1 MLPLENASNPPTLRR
16 LAPICRAAT
25 LLLLAVLAVA
35 NTGCRRLAPIHVW
48 QAGQFAPPPS
58 AKLAIG
64 PVAGSPSIASR
75 LEQELFAQRPAA
87 RSDLAMFTSEQLHLR
102 SPVKLASTAALSHDA
117 LAVKAAKG
125 VGADVL
131 LQGEVL
137 AAELIDDAKQ
147 EPRGQIDYNNLYFAQ
162 PEEAPDEHLLVSWR
176 LIDVDTSQVIGSHVV
191 NLRSSAA
198 KEQYP
203 ELFSLAGDQ
212 ALEAAVARETWKA
225 LAPTVGEDNVRLA
238 NSTLM
243 PGSIGVRLGNR
254 YARRGDWATAER
266 HWQRVTDWFPLNA
279 SAQHNLALA
288 LAAKEDFQ
296 AAKQQLQNARG
307 PLAFRLPNETLFWLD
322 VTHKNYVEAH
332 QLPPPEEGW
341 AIARPEQPITPV
353 GSAGPVDIDD
363 LPWWTAIPGA
373 KPPGWTWQD
382 WLAQPFRQ

>member
-1 MLPLENASNPPTLRR
+1 MLPLGNASNPTTRVRSAVIPQ
-16 LAPICRAAT
+16 AT
-25 LLLLAVLAVA
+25 EVLLLVA
-35 NTGCRRLAPIHVW
+35 FLLVNIGCRRLAPIHVW

-58 AKLAIG
+58 AKLALG
-64 PVAGSPSIASR
+64 PVAGAPPIARR

-87 RSDLAMFTSEQLHLR
+87 RSDLAMFTAEQLHLR

-117 LAVKAAKG
+117 LAIKAAKS

-131 LQGEVL
+131 LQGEILV
-137 AAELIDDAKQ
+137 AELAEDDQQ
-147 EPRGQIDYNNLYFAQ
+147 EPQGQIDYNNLYFAQ
-162 PEEAPDEHLLVSWR
+162 PEETPDEHLLVSWR
-176 LIDVDTSQVIGSHVV
+176 LIDVKTSQVIGAHSV

-203 ELFSLAGDQ
+203 ELFSLSADQ

-225 LAPTVGEDNVRLA
+225 LAPTVGKDNVRLA
-238 NSTLM
+238 TSTLM
-243 PGSIGVRLGNR
+243 PGSIGVRFGNR

-288 LAAKEDFQ
+288 HAAKEDFQ
-296 AAKQQLQNARG
+296 AAKQQLQKARG
-307 PLAFRLPNETLFWLD
+307 PLAFRLPSETLFWLD

-332 QLPPPEEGW
+332 QLPPPVEGW

-353 GSAGPVDIDD
+353 TPVQPIDIDD

-382 WLAQPFRQ
+382 WLSQPFRQ